1 MSCQW
6 QFQQSHSRWEGNIAD
21 KLALGRYDQQAFP
34 RPLLS
39 QNTFRQAVEFQS
51 PAVVPEQQCLHWKQ
65 VLSTH
70 THTHTHVGKECH
82 LYCGD
87 PPNVPC
93 SALPLVFYATLEEPI
108 NLHNS
113 AHRCHDSE
121 AGRGRRSHHRLG
133 HMTLI
138 PIHLHPSINYTYDKT
153 QARGHP

>member
-1 MSCQW
+1 MC
-6 QFQQSHSRWEGNIAD
+6 
-21 KLALGRYDQQAFP
+21 
-34 RPLLS
+34 
-39 QNTFRQAVEFQS
+39 
-51 PAVVPEQQCLHWKQ
+51 
-65 VLSTH
+65 VLSMAISAVAQQVGGQHCGQISAREIWPAGISTSFTFAKHIQTSSGISITSSGSWTTMPALKTSPFHSH
-70 THTHTHVGKECH
+70 THTHAGKECH